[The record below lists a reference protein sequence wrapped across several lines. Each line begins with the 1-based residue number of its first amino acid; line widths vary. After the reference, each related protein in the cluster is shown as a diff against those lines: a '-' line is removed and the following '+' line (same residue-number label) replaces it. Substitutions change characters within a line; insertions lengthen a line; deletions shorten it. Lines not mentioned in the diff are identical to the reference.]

1 MTAWFSRAAASAALL
16 VAAGCG
22 PGPAY
27 SAQDAGEGSEPA
39 AIPRPSAPPPPQS
52 SVADFGDPPWVSEKL
67 PLVRAMGID
76 PAADLETRGAYHWRW
91 RARQELTVGSYR
103 CPSGSAVDASRHM
116 LGVTPPEQG
125 SCESDAHSGAQML
138 KVHPDGQVEPI
149 G

>member
-1 MTAWFSRAAASAALL
+1 MAWFSRAAASTVLL

-27 SAQDAGEGSEPA
+27 SAQDEVQGPEPA
-39 AIPRPSAPPPPQS
+39 AISPPSAPLSQRS
-52 SVADFGDPPWVSEKL
+52 SADDFGDPPWVSEKL

-91 RARQELTVGSYR
+91 RAKRELTVGNYR

-116 LGVTPPEQG
+116 LGVTPAEQG
-125 SCESDAHSGAQML
+125 ACESGAHSGVQML